1 MRQATKSS
9 IFYREVTQAA
19 VDCLWEV
26 LTYFDAPDF
35 KPEVQDYTK
44 PDYKGKLLPS
54 MKQVDRAID
63 WKKHKTDEI
72 LRRINAA
79 DGSPGVLNEIY
90 GMPVFMFNAHKETRL
105 TGKPGEIIAMA
116 NHAICRATVD
126 GAIWIGHLKTQV
138 EIASKSIKLPALMTV
153 GLG

>member
-1 MRQATKSS
+1 
-9 IFYREVTQAA
+9 
-19 VDCLWEV
+19 
-26 LTYFDAPDF
+26 
-35 KPEVQDYTK
+35 
-44 PDYKGKLLPS
+44 